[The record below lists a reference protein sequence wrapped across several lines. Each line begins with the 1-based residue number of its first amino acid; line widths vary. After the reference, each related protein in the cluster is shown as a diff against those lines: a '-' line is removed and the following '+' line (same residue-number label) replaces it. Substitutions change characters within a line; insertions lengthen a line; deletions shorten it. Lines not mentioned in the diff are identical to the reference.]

1 MYRTKQH
8 PSLINCLRR
17 SCCLVRLLL
26 GSLVRWFVG
35 SLVRWFVLAS
45 VADARVEV
53 QAQYNVRNCSCTG
66 NLVLGCVTPPHVDI
80 GGLVRALAP
89 VLKAQEL
96 EIFGGFPQQTPTP
109 KRPAAYFLRDP
120 CPAPVTILVAPRG
133 ILLSSTHLRFPV
145 PSSSLLSAM
154 RVRCRL
160 LRLPRHR
167 VQLLLVASS
176 SSLFIPST
184 FRFIQSS

>member
-17 SCCLVRLLL
+17 SCCLVRFLL

-53 QAQYNVRNCSCTG
+53 QAQYVRNCSCTV

-167 VQLLLVASS
+167 VLLPRSVFVFSRH
-176 SSLFIPST
+176 T
-184 FRFIQSS
+184 FSYKH